1 VLPILYLE
9 VANFRNNLGGRSRK
23 NGNFETV
30 ASLKL
35 RGYLNPPGASVAR
48 RVFFGR
54 MKLAYS
60 KYLEVLEYRWEM
72 ARKNEMKSEHIRTS
86 KSADEVQP
94 YRLLFDAN
102 PQPMWVYDLNTL
114 AFLAVN
120 DAAVHHY
127 GFSRT
132 EFLAMTIK
140 DIRPEEDI
148 LLLHD
153 AVKKGAGVM
162 RKSGPWRHRKKDGEI
177 IDVSLTTHDL
187 KFDGKPA
194 RFVLVEDI
202 TERRRAEEASSESE
216 NRFHSLFENMI
227 EGFSYCRM
235 LYENGRPEDFI
246 YIQVNKAFEKLTGL
260 KNVVG
265 RKVSEVMPGFKESS
279 PELFEIYGRVSL
291 TGQPERVETYVETL
305 KIWFSISVYSTE
317 RGYFITVFDNIS
329 DRKRTDK
336 ELRTLSRAVEQ
347 SPASIVITDT
357 AGAIEYVNPRFEQLT
372 GYSFEEAKGKN
383 PRILKGGTTT
393 PEEYKR
399 LWDTITSGGEWRGEF
414 RNKKKNGEIYWESAS
429 ISPVTD
435 AAGVITH
442 FLAVKED
449 ITGLKQVERE
459 REEMISLLRATLHST
474 ADGILVVDRSG
485 RITDYNQRFTQ
496 LWRIPDG
503 IMASH
508 DDQQAINF
516 VLDQLIDP
524 EGFVAKVNELY
535 AHPQEESSDILEFKD
550 GRCFERYSR
559 PQRISGNPVG
569 RVWSFRDITEQRRA
583 EKSLRESEDK
593 FRTLAEQSPSMIFI
607 NKRGKV
613 VYANSKCVEV
623 MGYTKEEFYSSDF
636 DFLKLIALVDV
647 EKVKENFAKHMKG
660 EEVVPYEYSIV
671 TKNGKRF
678 EAIITTKL
686 IHFENENAM
695 LGTITDIAE
704 LKRSEEA
711 LRKSEEKYRT
721 LFEES
726 KDMVF
731 TASIEGKILD
741 VNPAGLKLFGYSN
754 KEEMEKV
761 DVARALY
768 WNADDRG
775 KFVELMQRQGYVQ
788 DYELDLKTKDGKR
801 ITVLET
807 ATAVRD
813 DHGNVVAHRGIIRD
827 ITTQK
832 HLERQFLRAQRME
845 SIGTLA
851 GGIAH
856 DLNNVLGP
864 IVTAID
870 VLQERYVDEGSKRI
884 LEALAASAQRGADI
898 VNQILAFGRG
908 VESKRILFQPKHI
921 IREMEKIVHETFPK
935 SIQLKTVISKNLWT
949 ILGDPTQI
957 HQVLLNICVN
967 ARDAMQH
974 GGVLTVSAENFHID
988 EYYAKMNIE
997 AKEGPYVVVTVAD
1010 TGTGIPRD
1018 IMDHIFDPF
1027 FTTKELGKGTGLG
1040 LSTALGIVRSHGG
1053 FINVYSEEGRGTSFK
1068 VYLPAEMKEQ
1078 EIVKAEERPELLQG
1092 QGELIF
1098 VVDDEASI
1106 REITKVT
1113 LENNGYRVI
1122 TANDGVEAVSKYA
1135 KDEGAIKAIIMDMVM
1150 PGMDGIATIKAL
1162 QLMKTTAKI
1171 IATSGGAAGEG
1182 MTMNSIPGVHG
1193 FFKKPYTTEVLLR
1206 TLRQV
1211 LDT

>member
-1 VLPILYLE
+1 
-9 VANFRNNLGGRSRK
+9 
-23 NGNFETV
+23 
-30 ASLKL
+30 
-35 RGYLNPPGASVAR
+35 
-48 RVFFGR
+48 
-54 MKLAYS
+54 
-60 KYLEVLEYRWEM
+60 
-72 ARKNEMKSEHIRTS
+72 MKSEHIKTS
-86 KSADEVQP
+86 KLADEMQP

-127 GFSRT
+127 GFSRD
-132 EFLAMTIK
+132 EFLAMTIR
-140 DIRPEEDI
+140 DVRPEEDI
-148 LLLHD
+148 PLLEE
-153 AVKKGAGVM
+153 AVKKGTGIL

-177 IDVSLTTHDL
+177 INVSLTTHDL
-187 KFDGKPA
+187 KFEGKPA
-194 RFVLVEDI
+194 RFVVIEDI

-216 NRFHSLFENMI
+216 KRFLSLFENMI
-227 EGFSYCRM
+227 EGFAYCRM
-235 LYENGRPEDFI
+235 LYEDGKPDDFI
-246 YIQVNKAFEKLTGL
+246 YIQVNKAFGKLTGL

-265 RKVSEVMPGFKESS
+265 RKVSEVIPGIKESS
-279 PELFEIYGRVSL
+279 RELFEIFGRVAL
-291 TGQPERVETYVETL
+291 TGQPERVETYVEAL
-305 KIWFSISVYSTE
+305 KIWFSIFVYSTE
-317 RGYFITVFDNIS
+317 KGYFIAVFDNIS
-329 DRKRTDK
+329 NRKSAEN
-336 ELRTLSRAVEQ
+336 ELRTLSRAVRQ

-357 AGAIEYVNPRFEQLT
+357 AGAIEYVNPGFEQLT
-372 GYSFEEAKGKN
+372 GYSFEEVKGKN

-435 AAGVITH
+435 EAGVITH

-449 ITGLKQVERE
+449 ITGLKGAEMERE
-459 REEMISLLRATLHST
+459 QMISLLRATLQST

-485 RITDYNQRFTQ
+485 KITDYNQRFVQ
-496 LWRIPDG
+496 LWRIPDAV
-503 IMASH
+503 MVSH
-508 DDQQAINF
+508 DDLQAINF

-535 AHPQEESSDILEFKD
+535 SHPEEESFEILEFKD
-550 GRCFERYSR
+550 GRCFERYSC
-559 PQRISGNPVG
+559 PQRLLGNTVG
-569 RVWSFRDITEQRRA
+569 RVWSFRDVTERRRV
-583 EKSLRESEDK
+583 EESLRESEDK

-607 NKRGKV
+607 NKGGKV
-613 VYANSKCVEV
+613 IYANSKCVEV

-636 DFLKLIALVDV
+636 DFLKLIAPMDV
-647 EKVKENFAKHMKG
+647 ERIKEKIARHMKG
-660 EEVVPYEYSIV
+660 EELAPYEYSIV
-671 TKNGKRF
+671 TKNGKEV

-686 IHFENENAM
+686 IQFENEKAI

-704 LKRSEEA
+704 LKRSGEA
-711 LRKSEEKYRT
+711 LRKSEEKYRA

-741 VNPAGLKLFGYSN
+741 VNPAGLKLFGYSS
-754 KEEMEKV
+754 KEEMENV

-768 WNADDRG
+768 WNAEDRG

-788 DYELDLKTKDGKR
+788 DYEIDLKTKDGKK

-870 VLQERYVDEGSKRI
+870 VLQERLADEGSKRI
-884 LEALAASAQRGADI
+884 LEALAASALRGAEI

-908 VESKRILFQPKHI
+908 VESKRILFQPKHV

-935 SIQLKTVISKNLWT
+935 SIQLKVLIPKNLWT

-967 ARDAMQH
+967 ARDAMPN
-974 GGVLTVSAENFHID
+974 GGLLTVSAENLHLD

-997 AKEGPYVVVTVAD
+997 AREGPYVVVTVAD
-1010 TGTGIPRD
+1010 TGTGIPHD
-1018 IMDHIFDPF
+1018 IMEHIFDPF
-1027 FTTKELGKGTGLG
+1027 FTTKEIGKGTGLG

-1053 FINVYSEEGRGTSFK
+1053 FINVYSEEGKGTSFR
-1068 VYLPAEMKEQ
+1068 VYLPAQMKEQ
-1078 EIVKAEERPELLQG
+1078 EIVKAEERPELPLG

-1122 TANDGVEAVSKYA
+1122 TANDGVEAVSKYS
-1135 KDEGAIKAIIMDMVM
+1135 KDEGAIKAIIMDVVM

-1162 QLMKTTAKI
+1162 QLMKATAKI

-1182 MTMNSIPGVHG
+1182 MAMNSIPGVHA

>member
-1 VLPILYLE
+1 
-9 VANFRNNLGGRSRK
+9 
-23 NGNFETV
+23 
-30 ASLKL
+30 
-35 RGYLNPPGASVAR
+35 
-48 RVFFGR
+48 
-54 MKLAYS
+54 
-60 KYLEVLEYRWEM
+60 
-72 ARKNEMKSEHIRTS
+72 MKSEHIKTS

-102 PQPMWVYDLNTL
+102 PRPMWVYDLDTL
-114 AFLAVN
+114 AFLSVN
-120 DAAVHHY
+120 YSAVHHY
-127 GFSRT
+127 GFSRD
-132 EFLAMTIK
+132 EFLAMTIR
-140 DIRPEEDI
+140 DILPEEDI
-148 LLLHD
+148 PVLEE
-153 AVKKGAGVM
+153 AVKKGAGVL
-162 RKSGPWRHRKKDGEI
+162 RKSGPWRHRRKSGEI
-177 IDVSLTTHDL
+177 IDVTLTTHDL
-187 KFDGKPA
+187 RFDGKPA

-216 NRFHSLFENMI
+216 KRFHSLFENMI
-227 EGFSYCRM
+227 EGFAYCKM
-235 LYENGRPEDFI
+235 LYEDGKPDDFI
-246 YIQVNKAFEKLTGL
+246 YIQVNRAFEKLTGL

-265 RKVSEVMPGFKESS
+265 KKVSEVIPGFKESS
-279 PELFEIYGRVSL
+279 PELFKIYGRVAL
-291 TGQPERVETYVETL
+291 TGQPERVETYVEAL

-317 RGYFITVFDNIS
+317 TGYFITVFDNIS
-329 DRKRTDK
+329 DRKRAEK

-357 AGAIEYVNPRFEQLT
+357 TGAIEYVNPRFEQLT

-459 REEMISLLRATLHST
+459 REEIISLLRATLQST
-474 ADGILVVDRSG
+474 ADGILVVDRTG
-485 RITDYNQRFTQ
+485 KITDYNQRFVQ
-496 LWRIPDG
+496 LWHIPDA

-508 DDQQAINF
+508 DDQEAINF

-524 EGFVAKVNELY
+524 DGFVTKVNELY
-535 AHPQEESSDILEFKD
+535 SHPEEESFDILEFKD

-583 EKSLRESEDK
+583 EESLRESEDK

-607 NKRGKV
+607 NKGGRV

-623 MGYTKEEFYSSDF
+623 MGYTKEEFYTSDF
-636 DFLKLIALVDV
+636 DFLTLISREDA
-647 EKVKENFAKHMKG
+647 EKIKDNFAKHLRG
-660 EEVVPYEYSIV
+660 EEVVSHEYSIV
-671 TKNGKRF
+671 AKDGTRF

-686 IHFENENAM
+686 ISFEHENAI

-741 VNPAGLKLFGYSN
+741 VNPAGLKLLGYST
-754 KEEMEKV
+754 KEEMQKL
-761 DVARALY
+761 DLALALY
-768 WNADDRG
+768 WNAGDRA
-775 KFVELMQRQGYVQ
+775 KFVELMQLQGYVQ

-870 VLQERYVDEGSKRI
+870 VLRDKLVDERSERI

-908 VESKRILFQPKHI
+908 VESQRILFQPKHI

-935 SIQLKTVISKNLWT
+935 SIQLKIMVPKNLWT

-967 ARDAMQH
+967 ARDAMPN
-974 GGVLTVSAENFHID
+974 GGLLTVSAENFHID

-997 AKEGPYVVVTVAD
+997 AREGPYAVVTVAD
-1010 TGTGIPRD
+1010 TGTGIAHD
-1018 IMDHIFDPF
+1018 IMEHIFDPF
-1027 FTTKELGKGTGLG
+1027 FTTKEVGKGTGLG

-1068 VYLPAEMKEQ
+1068 VYLPAQTKEQ
-1078 EIVKAEERPELLQG
+1078 EIVKADERPELPQG

-1171 IATSGGAAGEG
+1171 IATSGGAAVEG
-1182 MTMNSIPGVHG
+1182 MTMNSIPGVHA